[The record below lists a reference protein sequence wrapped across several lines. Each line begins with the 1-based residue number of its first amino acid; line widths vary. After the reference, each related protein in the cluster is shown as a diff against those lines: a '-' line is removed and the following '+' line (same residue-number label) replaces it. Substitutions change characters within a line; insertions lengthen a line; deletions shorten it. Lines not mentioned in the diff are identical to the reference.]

1 MSILGSFHVDL
12 RDLSIFLGE
21 SLVQDSLLLRCP
33 AQFQQEINVIHMYN
47 IPVGMPLEESRFKER
62 EQKLEE
68 EVRSNVLLVT
78 DFDQVRTLEA
88 IHE

>member
-1 MSILGSFHVDL
+1 MSIPGWFDVDL

-21 SLVQDSLLLRCP
+21 SLVQDCLLLRCP

-68 EVRSNVLLVT
+68 EVRRNVLLVT
-78 DFDQVRTLEA
+78 DFDQVRKLIA
-88 IHE
+88 IHC